1 MCVVH
6 VTIVPRMLI
15 VSNELCLKMT
25 CPGYWLSLKKKKRN
39 DYRLKVYYLLIS
51 SNEMCGAG

>member
-25 CPGYWLSLKKKKRN
+25 CPGYWLSLKKKKEMII
-39 DYRLKVYYLLIS
+39 DLKFIIF
-51 SNEMCGAG
+51 

>member
-25 CPGYWLSLKKKKRN
+25 CPGYWLSLKKKRN